1 MARTINRVE
10 LLGRVG
16 VEPEMKYT
24 QSGTAVTQLRLA
36 TDRRRQNGDS
46 ETDWHG
52 ITCWGKTA
60 EVVNQFVGKGDR
72 IFVAGRLS
80 YSSYET
86 FRRTAPIPHRD
97 PRKRGHLPRLS
108 RKRQRQGRRGRA
120 GRGRELALLAAA
132 RTPSSGRSGRSTG
145 PLPHSV

>member
-16 VEPEMKYT
+16 TEPEMKYT
-24 QSGTAVTQLRLA
+24 QAGTAVTQLRVA

-46 ETDWHG
+46 ETDWHSVVA
-52 ITCWGKTA
+52 WGKTA

-80 YSSYET
+80 YSSYEGSDGQRR
-86 FRRTAPIPHRD
+86 FRTEIHANEVIFLD
-97 PRKRGHLPRLS
+97 S
-108 RKRQRQGRRGRA
+108 RNGKNTEVEQA
-120 GRGRELALLAAA
+120 EAE
-132 RTPSSGRSGRSTG
+132 SS
-145 PLPHSV
+145 PF

>member
-16 VEPEMKYT
+16 TEPELKYT

-46 ETDWHG
+46 ETDWHSVVA
-52 ITCWGKTA
+52 WGKTA

-80 YSSYET
+80 YSSYEGSDGQRR
-86 FRRTAPIPHRD
+86 FRTEIHANEVIFLD
-97 PRKRGHLPRLS
+97 S
-108 RKRQRQGRRGRA
+108 RNGNGKGAEVEQA
-120 GRGRELALLAAA
+120 EAE
-132 RTPSSGRSGRSTG
+132 SS
-145 PLPHSV
+145 PF